1 MKKILYIDMD
11 NVLVNFASAFPK
23 LSSEILTEYDSRL
36 DDIPDIFSLMEP
48 MPGAVEAF
56 KELSEKFD
64 TYILSTSPWA
74 NPSAWSDKLIWVKN
88 YLGPSANKR
97 LILSHHKNLNAG
109 DFLIDD
115 RTKNGVNE
123 FKGEHLHFGTPK
135 FPDWNAVVAYL
146 DQRT

>member
-1 MKKILYIDMD
+1 MD
-11 NVLVNFASAFPK
+11 NVLVDFASAFPK

-36 DDIPDIFSLMEP
+36 DDVPDIFSLMEP

-123 FKGEHLHFGTPK
+123 FKGEHLHFGTQK
-135 FPDWNAVVAYL
+135 FPDWNSVVAYL

>member
-1 MKKILYIDMD
+1 MD
-11 NVLVNFASAFPK
+11 NVLVDFASSFPK
-23 LSSEILTEYDSRL
+23 LSSEILAEYNSRL
-36 DDIPDIFSLMEP
+36 DDVPDIFSLMEP

>member
-1 MKKILYIDMD
+1 MD
-11 NVLVNFASAFPK
+11 NVLVDFASSFPK
-23 LSSEILTEYDSRL
+23 LSSEILAEYDSRL
-36 DDIPDIFSLMEP
+36 DDVPDIFSLMEP

-115 RTKNGVNE
+115 RIKNGVNE

-135 FPDWNAVVAYL
+135 FPDWNSVVDYL

>member
-1 MKKILYIDMD
+1 MD

>member
-1 MKKILYIDMD
+1 MD
-11 NVLVNFASAFPK
+11 NVLVDFASAFPK

-36 DDIPDIFSLMEP
+36 DDVPDIFSLMEP

-115 RTKNGVNE
+115 RIKNGVNE

-135 FPDWNAVVAYL
+135 FPDWNSVVAYL

>member
-1 MKKILYIDMD
+1 
-11 NVLVNFASAFPK
+11 
-23 LSSEILTEYDSRL
+23 
-36 DDIPDIFSLMEP
+36 MEP
-48 MPGAVEAF
+48 MPGAVKAF

-88 YLGPSANKR
+88 YLGPRANKR

-135 FPDWNAVVAYL
+135 FPDWNSVVDYL

>member
-11 NVLVNFASAFPK
+11 NVLVDFASAFPK

-36 DDIPDIFSLMEP
+36 DDVPDIFSLMEP

-135 FPDWNAVVAYL
+135 FPDWNSVVDYL
-146 DQRT
+146 NQRT